1 MSRSI
6 VKLAGGVLIM
16 LITIAGVSAC
26 TTEMVEPDYANQ
38 MTESALQSMSDG
50 DYAEYIENF
59 SPDAR
64 SSVTEADF
72 DEASQL
78 IKSLIGDYIDKEFWK
93 TGEEGEYT
101 IVYYKANFTDE
112 PADVIVT
119 VYFTEVDGEMYIAGF
134 WLNSPKLRGE

>member
-1 MSRSI
+1 MSKPI
-6 VKLAGGVLIM
+6 VKVACGVLIM

-26 TTEMVEPDYANQ
+26 TAMTEPDYANQ

-59 SPDAR
+59 SLDAQ
-64 SSVTEADF
+64 SSVTEATF

-93 TGEEGEYT
+93 TEEEGEYT
-101 IVYYKANFTDE
+101 IVYYKANFTEE
-112 PADVIVT
+112 PADVTIT

>member
-1 MSRSI
+1 MSKSI
-6 VKLAGGVLIM
+6 VKLACGVLIM

-26 TTEMVEPDYANQ
+26 TTMPEPDYANQ

-50 DYAEYIENF
+50 DYAEYIANF

-64 SSVTEADF
+64 SSLAEADF
-72 DEASQL
+72 DEATQL

-93 TGEEGEYT
+93 TEKEDEYT
-101 IVYYKANFTDE
+101 VVYYKANFTEE
-112 PADVIVT
+112 PADVIIT
-119 VYFTEVDGEMYIAGF
+119 AYFTEIDGEMYIAGF